1 MKKTIVSILLLITTF
16 KAFCGVVDHDIMHQA
31 YLNNDMKRWG
41 TEIQKYINQPDLTI
55 DDKIDISNYFYGYV
69 AAILETEKKNIIES
83 LLKIWNSYLDE
94 IEATKGN
101 RADIHVYRAAI
112 SAYNTY
118 DFRTINEIIPSITQK
133 IENKV
138 IDKELRKID
147 NTTGFYE
154 LDKALNID
162 PNNFL
167 AIGLKGNVKFYMP
180 GNKKDAII
188 WFEHALENLDTANV
202 YRWNRCA
209 ITLCLAQAY
218 EKTGN
223 KEKAIKICQT
233 ILTEEPNFKYMR
245 DIYYP
250 SIK

>member
-112 SAYNTY
+112 SAYKFKLNPMLLAQAT
-118 DFRTINEIIPSITQK
+118 RSLN
-133 IENKV
+133 
-138 IDKELRKID
+138 
-147 NTTGFYE
+147 E

-188 WFEHALENLDTANV
+188 WFERALENLDTANV

>member
-16 KAFCGVVDHDIMHQA
+16 KAFCGVVDHDIMYQA

-69 AAILETEKKNIIES
+69 AAILETEKKNVIES

-112 SAYNTY
+112 SAYKFKLNPMLLAQAT
-118 DFRTINEIIPSITQK
+118 RSLN
-133 IENKV
+133 
-138 IDKELRKID
+138 
-147 NTTGFYE
+147 E

-188 WFEHALENLDTANV
+188 WFERALENLDTANV

>member
-16 KAFCGVVDHDIMHQA
+16 KAFCGVVDHDIMYQT

-55 DDKIDISNYFYGYV
+55 DDKIDISNYFYGYI
-69 AAILETEKKNIIES
+69 AAILETEKKNVIES

-112 SAYNTY
+112 SAYKFKLNPMLLAQAT
-118 DFRTINEIIPSITQK
+118 RSLN
-133 IENKV
+133 
-138 IDKELRKID
+138 
-147 NTTGFYE
+147 E

-188 WFEHALENLDTANV
+188 WFERALENLDTANV